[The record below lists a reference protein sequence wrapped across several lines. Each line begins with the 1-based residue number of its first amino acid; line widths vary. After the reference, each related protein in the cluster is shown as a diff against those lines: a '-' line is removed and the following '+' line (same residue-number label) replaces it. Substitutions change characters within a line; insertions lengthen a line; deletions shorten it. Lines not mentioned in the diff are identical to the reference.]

1 MIFAKGIPGGVTMR
15 KIAIVLNVVLLIVV
29 FVGLARAQRNGR
41 LLTYE
46 DFLLPGFGL
55 ILLLALADTAPHKTT
70 TH

>member
-1 MIFAKGIPGGVTMR
+1 MR

-29 FVGLARAQRNGR
+29 FAGLAIAQKNGR

-55 ILLLALADTAPHKTT
+55 ILLLALADTAPHKTNSR
-70 TH
+70 